1 MTRPLGWFAAAIIML
16 GSPPS
21 ISAQA
26 PVDSARLER
35 VMALGKLWGM
45 IGLFH
50 PYLAYRNINWDS
62 ALVVALPL
70 AERATNREEY
80 AAAVRRMLVPLG
92 DPATRVIGPTPP
104 AQPLAHADSAPVSR
118 WLADSVLLVDFG
130 VIAARG
136 SSSFSGTVRQL
147 SGLGP
152 LFPMARAAILDFR
165 NAVGAPDLEI
175 IGYAWPG
182 SGLDSFL
189 IADTLI
195 GPGERSRTYSGWT
208 PEDGG
213 TSGGY
218 SPRGGSWMGRRS
230 CRDSPRAAFPLWCWR
245 MPAPPCRRPSRH
257 WWVPAGRD
265 S

>member
-92 DPATRVIGPTPP
+92 DPATRVIEPTPP

-130 VIAARG
+130 VIAA
-136 SSSFSGTVRQL
+136 SGLVLVLGNCPATVRA
-147 SGLGP
+147 G
-152 LFPMARAAILDFR
+152 AA
-165 NAVGAPDLEI
+165 VPD
-175 IGYAWPG
+175 
-182 SGLDSFL
+182 
-189 IADTLI
+189 
-195 GPGERSRTYSGWT
+195 
-208 PEDGG
+208 G
-213 TSGGY
+213 TCRD
-218 SPRGGSWMGRRS
+218 PRFSQCSRRS
-230 CRDSPRAAFPLWCWR
+230 
-245 MPAPPCRRPSRH
+245 
-257 WWVPAGRD
+257 
-265 S
+265 